1 MKRKA
6 LGKGLTALI
15 PDAPPEAPKPAGEE
29 IQMVKV
35 DAIRPGR
42 FQPRRRI
49 DRRKISLLAVSIRN
63 DGIINP
69 LLVRRVDGGLE
80 LVAGER
86 RLEAAREAGLKRVPV
101 MIRDLTDEKAAELAL
116 VENIQREE
124 LNPVEEAEAYQQ
136 LIGQFGLNQDE
147 VAKRVGKERAT
158 VANMLRLLKLPD
170 VVQQH
175 LRDGEITMGHGR
187 ALLAVPG
194 ENEQIRLCRRII
206 ADGLSVRAVEEAA
219 ARGGARKK
227 PLQNKEVEKKDPN
240 VRAAEEEMTQSLHAK
255 VQIRGSH
262 QRGRIE
268 IYYTSAGELDRIYQL
283 LTRMRG

>member
-1 MKRKA
+1 
-6 LGKGLTALI
+6 
-15 PDAPPEAPKPAGEE
+15 
-29 IQMVKV
+29 MVKV

-42 FQPRRRI
+42 FQPRRKI

-86 RLEAAREAGLKRVPV
+86 RLEAAREAGLKQVPV

-136 LIGQFGLNQDE
+136 LIGQFGLSQDE
-147 VAKRVGKERAT
+147 VSKRVGKERAT

-170 VVQQH
+170 AVKQH
-175 LRDGEITMGHGR
+175 MRDGEITMGHGR

-194 ENEQIRLCRRII
+194 EKEQVALCRRIL

-219 ARGGARKK
+219 ARSGARKK
-227 PLQNKEVEKKDPN
+227 PVKKKEAEKQDPN

-255 VQIRGSH
+255 VRINGSH
-262 QRGRIE
+262 RKGRIE
-268 IYYTSAGELDRIYQL
+268 IYYTSDEELDRIYQL
-283 LTRMRG
+283 LTRKRG